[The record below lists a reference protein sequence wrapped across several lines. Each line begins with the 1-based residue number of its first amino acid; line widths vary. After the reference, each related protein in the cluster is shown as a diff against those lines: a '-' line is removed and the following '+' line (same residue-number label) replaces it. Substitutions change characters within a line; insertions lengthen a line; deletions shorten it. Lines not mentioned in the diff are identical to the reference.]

1 MSTLAFQPDAERY
14 YSQGYW
20 RTGDLWGEFARS
32 ASADPAKIALI
43 VEEQSI
49 SYGDAEA
56 RGRCA
61 VRASGE
67 RAACVAGDVV
77 LLLGRNS
84 IEAAVAPARVFSPR
98 RRGGSAAADVR
109 PGAALRAGGTGDR
122 EGADLVWRRGRDR
135 EMRGAERT
143 SSGSSSRCVRQDVVR
158 AELRARGRGSRA
170 DRR

>member
-49 SYGDAEA
+49 SYSALRRSAVALSA
-56 RGRCA
+56 RLASAG
-61 VRASGE
+61 VRP
-67 RAACVAGDVV
+67 GDVV

-84 IEAAVAPARVFSPR
+84 IEAAVGLLAC
-98 RRGGSAAADVR
+98 
-109 PGAALRAGGTGDR
+109 LH
-122 EGADLVWRRGRDR
+122 
-135 EMRGAERT
+135 RGAVAAPLPPMFGPAQLSALAAQAT
-143 SSGSSSRCVRQDVVR
+143 
-158 AELRARGRGSRA
+158 AEAPLSFGWL
-170 DRR
+170 